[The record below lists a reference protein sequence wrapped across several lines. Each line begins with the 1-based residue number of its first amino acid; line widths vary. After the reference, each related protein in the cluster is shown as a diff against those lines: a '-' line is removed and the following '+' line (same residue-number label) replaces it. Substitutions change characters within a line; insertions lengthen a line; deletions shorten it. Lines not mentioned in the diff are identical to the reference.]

1 MAGHDRKLHM
11 NGIKGD
17 LPVTSAYKSK
27 RLDTG
32 GKRRDAK
39 RILSVR
45 KAVENVSGCLIQSC
59 VVGNLVALPTRGNE
73 RRHKA
78 SAERSLRCSTMS
90 SPPAI
95 ARHRIRFGICQSPE
109 SSHCGLGS
117 WLHVR
122 SLFP

>member
-45 KAVENVSGCLIQSC
+45 RAVENVCGGVVQSC
-59 VVGNLVALPTRGNE
+59 RGGHQGALPSRGHG
-73 RRHKA
+73 RRPKA
-78 SAERSLRCSTMS
+78 HAQPSLLFSTVS
-90 SPPAI
+90 TSP
-95 ARHRIRFGICQSPE
+95 ARVRHPIRF
-109 SSHCGLGS
+109 
-117 WLHVR
+117 VT
-122 SLFP
+122 